1 MYKRILFLLF
11 YTLLGTHQ
19 AFSNDNYTVY
29 IVLDLNDCINCSV
42 HLYELNKKV
51 PKNNITIL
59 FKEKYKKDS
68 ALVFDK
74 FGLNNTTGRI
84 IFSDTLFEKYS
95 GNTVGSSVTV
105 VNDGKSVYNVL
116 LKEIETDKF
125 MSVLEKYSG
134 CKLSVKENYTRYI
147 FDTDSSIITYEH
159 EFGRFFYIHN
169 SDRIQFY
176 CDAPLLEKIY
186 KEYYGDDVWNAK
198 YLQYQQIKKEA
209 PAVAPGL
216 VSARKVS
223 DSLIAFVA
231 EVKMIEQGDKEDNLL
246 IKNKYFL
253 CYYNTAGVLKNCF
266 YLDDSYLSK
275 EKYYLKPVNF
285 IIEGDIIVMPI
296 VADSVQPGSKC
307 LSLFRFNAKAGKVV
321 FDKILPFNLPE
332 NYIKYKLYHNLHEII
347 FKSGLAAYHFG
358 NNIYDLNSNQLY
370 ELPVPEYEYQ
380 SIEGI
385 IPHLTN
391 RKPYSFFR
399 IYDVS
404 YKNDEQS
411 DIVVLYKNVSDQLR
425 VMSFNKK
432 TGQIREEKIVI
443 ENWANLKIKGI
454 PQISPSVNSIEYIN
468 IDGCVESVPF

>member
-1 MYKRILFLLF
+1 M
-11 YTLLGTHQ
+11 
-19 AFSNDNYTVY
+19 
-29 IVLDLNDCINCSV
+29 
-42 HLYELNKKV
+42 
-51 PKNNITIL
+51 P
-59 FKEKYKKDS
+59 
-68 ALVFDK
+68 
-74 FGLNNTTGRI
+74 
-84 IFSDTLFEKYS
+84 
-95 GNTVGSSVTV
+95 
-105 VNDGKSVYNVL
+105 
-116 LKEIETDKF
+116 
-125 MSVLEKYSG
+125 
-134 CKLSVKENYTRYI
+134 
-147 FDTDSSIITYEH
+147 
-159 EFGRFFYIHN
+159 
-169 SDRIQFY
+169 
-176 CDAPLLEKIY
+176 PLLEKIY

-385 IPHLTN
+385 IPHLAN

-443 ENWANLKIKGI
+443 ENWANFKIKGI